1 MNNGEFKFSKELA
14 AVSGLGTFQLD
25 GPAYVSTEWTNNT
38 IEVAVTGDGS
48 LIKQGVGTLTLS
60 SGLNS
65 YTGDTSVETGI
76 LSIKS
81 AYLSDA
87 SALYIATGAVM
98 NLNFGGAADT
108 IAALYF
114 NNVLQAAGTWGHT
127 SSGASNINDTF
138 FSGSGMVQV
147 VTVPEPS
154 TFVMLLLGSLTFWFM
169 RRQRVAVV

>member
-1 MNNGEFKFSKELA
+1 
-14 AVSGLGTFQLD
+14 
-25 GPAYVSTEWTNNT
+25 
-38 IEVAVTGDGS
+38 
-48 LIKQGVGTLTLS
+48 
-60 SGLNS
+60 
-65 YTGDTSVETGI
+65 
-76 LSIKS
+76 
-81 AYLSDA
+81 
-87 SALYIATGAVM
+87 M